1 MHLYNAVDRS
11 YNDQNSI
18 FFQEQEQ
25 EQVRRDEK
33 EKVTTYKSIHS
44 SNPWVR
50 S

>member
-1 MHLYNAVDRS
+1 MYLYNAVDRS
-11 YNDQNSI
+11 YNYQNSI
-18 FFQEQEQ
+18 FFPEQEQ
-25 EQVRRDEK
+25 ARKDEK